1 MAVAIGLEA
10 ITTSATRV
18 EAIAIIRLEP
28 IASRLEAIATGVEA
42 IASRLE
48 AAATLKL
55 REVKKQGWQQFFWLL
70 ASRSAFWKLV
80 FLADSSETKLPASKP
95 YFLKRAASQK
105 IKLLA

>member
-1 MAVAIGLEA
+1 MYRYILA
-10 ITTSATRV
+10 RV
-18 EAIAIIRLEP
+18 P
-28 IASRLEAIATGVEA
+28 TKGVEPGTG
-42 IASRLE
+42 SVPFLDHSKKVFQVPS
-48 AAATLKL
+48 LKL